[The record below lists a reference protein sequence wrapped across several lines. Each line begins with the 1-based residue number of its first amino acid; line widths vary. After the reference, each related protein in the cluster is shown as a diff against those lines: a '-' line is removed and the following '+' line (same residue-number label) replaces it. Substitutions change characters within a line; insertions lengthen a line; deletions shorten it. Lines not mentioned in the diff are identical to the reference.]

1 MARADERRSRTASS
15 RLLSKSVNSSKGQF
29 RCGGRTAIKE
39 ADPHPT
45 LETLMLRVPFVL
57 VALALASIA
66 GAPAAAPAAT
76 SSSTVV
82 VGELYPGGGNT
93 GATYANDFVELFN
106 RGATTVDVT
115 GWTLQYA
122 SSASTTW
129 EATPLTG
136 TIVPGGHY
144 LVALASGGAIGAAL
158 PAADATGTTNLAA
171 AGGKVALVSA
181 ATSLTCGATAG
192 SCAAVASV
200 RDLVGYGTATDF
212 EGTAPASAGSSTNAL
227 ARAGG
232 GCIDTADNGADFA
245 TATPTPK
252 NASAAPT
259 ACGATT
265 GGTGTSAVSVTI
277 DVQPVIAVALDRSS
291 IAFGNVVA
299 GTTPAPA
306 AVTATVSSND
316 AAGYTLGVH
325 RSAFTPTDLPLAIV
339 PHAGAAL
346 AAIPI
351 APVADLLIASTTAA
365 SAAAGDPWPTSVGF
379 LTALPVAVSGH
390 YAATVTY
397 TVLAR

>member
-1 MARADERRSRTASS
+1 M
-15 RLLSKSVNSSKGQF
+15 
-29 RCGGRTAIKE
+29 
-39 ADPHPT
+39 P
-45 LETLMLRVPFVL
+45 RVPFLL
-57 VALALASIA
+57 VALALALIA
-66 GAPAAAPAAT
+66 GAPAAAPAT

-82 VGELYPGGGNT
+82 VGELYPGGGNS
-93 GATYANDFVELFN
+93 GATYANDYVELFN

-122 SSASTTW
+122 SSAATTW
-129 EATPLTG
+129 DATPLTG

-144 LVALASGGAIGAAL
+144 LVALASGGTIGVPL

-171 AGGKVALVSA
+171 SGGKVALVSA

-200 RDLVGYGTATDF
+200 RDLVGYGAATDF
-212 EGTAPASAGSSTNAL
+212 EGAAAAPAGSSTNAL

-232 GCIDTADNGADFA
+232 GCSDTDDNGADFA
-245 TATPTPK
+245 TATPAPK
-252 NASAAPT
+252 NATAAPT
-259 ACGATT
+259 ACGATA
-265 GGTGTSAVSVTI
+265 GGAGTSASVNVTI

-299 GTTPAPA
+299 GTTPTPA
-306 AVTATVSSND
+306 SVTATVSSND

-346 AAIPI
+346 AGI
-351 APVADLLIASTTAA
+351 PVAPAADLQIASTTAP

-379 LTALPVAVSGH
+379 LAALPVAVSGH

>member
-1 MARADERRSRTASS
+1 MPRA
-15 RLLSKSVNSSKGQF
+15 
-29 RCGGRTAIKE
+29 
-39 ADPHPT
+39 
-45 LETLMLRVPFVL
+45 PFL
-57 VALALASIA
+57 FVALALALIA

-82 VGELYPGGGNT
+82 VGELYAGGGNT
-93 GATYANDFVELFN
+93 GATYANDYVELFN
-106 RGATTVDVT
+106 RAATTVDVT

-136 TIVPGGHY
+136 TLAPGGHY
-144 LVALASGGAIGAAL
+144 LVALTSGGAVGAAL

-171 AGGKVALVSA
+171 SGGKVALVAA

-192 SCAAVASV
+192 SCAAVASI
-200 RDLVGYGTATDF
+200 RDFVGYGTASDF
-212 EGTAPASAGSSTNAL
+212 EGAAAAPAGSSTNAL

-232 GCIDTADNGADFA
+232 GCIDTNDNSADFA
-245 TATPTPK
+245 TAAPAPK
-252 NASAAPT
+252 NATAAP
-259 ACGATT
+259 APCGGTT
-265 GGTGTSAVSVTI
+265 GGTGTSATVSVTI

-291 IAFGNVVA
+291 IAFGNVAA

-306 AVTATVSSND
+306 ALTATVSSTD

-346 AAIPI
+346 TAIPV
-351 APVADLLIASTTAA
+351 APAADLQIASTTAP
-365 SAAAGDPWPTSVGF
+365 SAAAGDAWPTSVGF
-379 LTALPVAVSGH
+379 LSALPVAVSGH
-390 YAATVTY
+390 YAATLTY

>member
-1 MARADERRSRTASS
+1 MPRA
-15 RLLSKSVNSSKGQF
+15 L
-29 RCGGRTAIKE
+29 
-39 ADPHPT
+39 
-45 LETLMLRVPFVL
+45 FVL
-57 VALALASIA
+57 VALALALIA
-66 GAPAAAPAAT
+66 GAPAAAPATA

-82 VGELYPGGGNT
+82 VGELYAGGGNS
-93 GATYANDFVELFN
+93 GATYANDYVELFN
-106 RGATTVDVT
+106 RGTTTFDVT

-122 SSASTTW
+122 ASASTTW
-129 EATPLTG
+129 EPTPLTG
-136 TIVPGGHY
+136 TIAPGGHY
-144 LVALASGGAIGAAL
+144 LVALASGGSVGAAL

-171 AGGKVALVSA
+171 SGGKVALVAA

-192 SCAAVASV
+192 SCATVASI
-200 RDLVGYGTATDF
+200 RDLVGYGTASDF
-212 EGTAPASAGSSTNAL
+212 EGSAAPAGSSTNAL

-232 GCIDTADNGADFA
+232 GCIDTDNNGADFA
-245 TATPTPK
+245 AAPPSPK
-252 NASAAPT
+252 NAAAAPA
-259 ACGATT
+259 ACGATS
-265 GGTGTSAVSVTI
+265 GGTGTSASVSVTI

-316 AAGYTLGVH
+316 TAGYTLGVH

-351 APVADLLIASTTAA
+351 APAADLQIASTTAP
-365 SAAAGDPWPTSVGF
+365 SAAAGDAWPTSVGF

>member
-1 MARADERRSRTASS
+1 MT
-15 RLLSKSVNSSKGQF
+15 
-29 RCGGRTAIKE
+29 
-39 ADPHPT
+39 
-45 LETLMLRVPFVL
+45 RVPFVL
-57 VALALASIA
+57 VALALALIA

-82 VGELYPGGGNT
+82 VGELYPGGGNA
-93 GATYANDFVELFN
+93 GATYANDYVELFN
-106 RGATTVDVT
+106 RSAATVDVT

-136 TIVPGGHY
+136 TIAPGGHY
-144 LVALASGGAIGAAL
+144 LVALASGGTVGAAL

-171 AGGKVALVSA
+171 SGGKIALVSA
-181 ATSLTCGATAG
+181 ATSLACGATAG
-192 SCAAVASV
+192 SCSAVASV

-212 EGTAPASAGSSTNAL
+212 EGAAAAPAGSSTNAL
-227 ARAGG
+227 ARGSG
-232 GCIDTADNGADFA
+232 GCVDTNDNAADFA
-245 TATPTPK
+245 TAAPTPK
-252 NASAAPT
+252 NAIAAPT
-259 ACGATT
+259 ACGATG
-265 GGTGTSAVSVTI
+265 GGTGNSATVSVTI
-277 DVQPVIAVALDRSS
+277 DVQPVIAVALDRSAL
-291 IAFGNVVA
+291 AFGNVVA

-306 AVTATVSSND
+306 AVAATVSSND

-339 PHAGAAL
+339 PRAGVAL
-346 AAIPI
+346 TAIPV
-351 APVADLLIASTTAA
+351 APAADLQIASTTAP
-365 SAAAGDPWPTSVGF
+365 SAAAGDAWPTSVGF

>member
-1 MARADERRSRTASS
+1 M
-15 RLLSKSVNSSKGQF
+15 
-29 RCGGRTAIKE
+29 
-39 ADPHPT
+39 P
-45 LETLMLRVPFVL
+45 RVPFVFA
-57 VALALASIA
+57 ALALALIA

-93 GATYANDFVELFN
+93 GATYANDYVELFN
-106 RGATTVDVT
+106 RAATTVDVT

-136 TIVPGGHY
+136 TIAPGGHY
-144 LVALASGGAIGAAL
+144 LVALATGGAVGAAL

-171 AGGKVALVSA
+171 SGGKVALVAA

-192 SCAAVASV
+192 SCAAVPSI
-200 RDLVGYGTATDF
+200 RDLVGYGTASDF
-212 EGTAPASAGSSTNAL
+212 EGAAAAPAGSSTNAL

-232 GCIDTADNGADFA
+232 GCIDTNDNSADFA
-245 TATPTPK
+245 TAPPAPK
-252 NASAAPT
+252 NVTAAP
-259 ACGATT
+259 ASCGGTT
-265 GGTGTSAVSVTI
+265 GGTGTSASVSVTL
-277 DVQPVIAVALDRSS
+277 DVQPVIAVSLDRSS
-291 IAFGNVVA
+291 LAFGNVVA

-325 RSAFTPTDLPLAIV
+325 RSAFTPTDLALAIV

-346 AAIPI
+346 AAIPV
-351 APVADLLIASTTAA
+351 APAADLQIASTTAP
-365 SAAAGDPWPTSVGF
+365 SAAAGDAWPTSIGF

-390 YAATVTY
+390 YAATLTY